1 LRACPPSPQDY
12 APSQLAFLEL
22 PFRLKDKYAK
32 KGGGSASVT
41 VGVVGA
47 ALTYPSLRSL
57 MAAVPGAMFNDV
69 RRILYAPLPQFGGL
83 VYVGAEYDVR
93 WCGRR
98 GGVEVART
106 VRGQRRLF
114 ARWPPPP
121 DLSSFH
127 SSAAQGA
134 CVDVKVFVTQPSA
147 PVHVDMVLPGR
158 AKTKL
163 LRSTYP
169 AGQALI
175 NNLVAFEEMKLDD
188 VKLSE
193 LASLQARCFRRP
205 LSHVSCRPLS
215 AVAPES

>member
-1 LRACPPSPQDY
+1 MRACPPSPQDY

-93 WCGRR
+93 CCFY
-98 GGVEVART
+98 GGGGSAHSAR
-106 VRGQRRLF
+106 
-114 ARWPPPP
+114 AAPP
-121 DLSSFH
+121 LCAM
-127 SSAAQGA
+127 AA
-134 CVDVKVFVTQPSA
+134 PS
-147 PVHVDMVLPGR
+147 
-158 AKTKL
+158 
-163 LRSTYP
+163 
-169 AGQALI
+169 
-175 NNLVAFEEMKLDD
+175 
-188 VKLSE
+188 
-193 LASLQARCFRRP
+193 
-205 LSHVSCRPLS
+205 
-215 AVAPES
+215 